1 MTFNILS
8 HIFPENFI
16 VIPKKTKKTNQVQ
29 NRYLDFLIDPNF
41 QGVNR
46 LFDLSFENKV
56 DRESYIKYHILTV
69 KKLKYIN

>member
-1 MTFNILS
+1 M
-8 HIFPENFI
+8 
-16 VIPKKTKKTNQVQ
+16 Q

-46 LFDLSFENKV
+46 LFDLSFDNKV
-56 DRESYIKYHILTV
+56 DQESYKIYDILTA